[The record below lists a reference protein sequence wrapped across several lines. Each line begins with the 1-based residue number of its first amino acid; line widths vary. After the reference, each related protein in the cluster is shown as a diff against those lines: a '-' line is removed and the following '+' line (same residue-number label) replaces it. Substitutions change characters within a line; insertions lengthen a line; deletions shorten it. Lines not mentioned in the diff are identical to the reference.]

1 MPRVAAVSREQ
12 GVSKMPRK
20 IPIRKVGPHLPR
32 EEPITKWPKPP
43 VTYPGVIRPRRTDG
57 EPDDAKHRA
66 R

>member
-1 MPRVAAVSREQ
+1 MPTKLAKPE
-12 GVSKMPRK
+12 P
-20 IPIRKVGPHLPR
+20 IPIRKVGPKLPTP
-32 EEPITKWPKPP
+32 EPITKWPKPP